1 MDHKPR
7 KILNRIESFINTNDI
22 IVIQG
27 ARQTGKTTLLKII
40 IDQLQN
46 KRGIAKDNIIYFDLE
61 DFALLELCDNGAS
74 DVVKYIEAKK
84 KLNKQ
89 QKVYLLVDE
98 IQYLSNPS
106 NLLKVFH
113 DHYSH
118 FKLIVSGSSSF
129 DIRKK
134 FKDSLVGRTVE
145 FELFTLDF
153 DEFLNFK
160 GVPYDLFDSK
170 IFKLEVINNEI
181 LPLFKEYLVYGG
193 YPRITLEKNIEN
205 KEIFLK
211 QIINTYVK
219 KDIRDL
225 AKIRDVNRFN
235 NFLRIL
241 SDSSGKQLNV
251 LELSN
256 TVGLARQTIEDYLFI
271 LEKTYVIKLVRPF
284 FSNIRSE
291 ITKMPKIF
299 FEDTG
304 MLNVLRYGGFID
316 KIDGAL
322 FENGSYSILRKN
334 FSDEGIKYWRSKQKR
349 EVDFILDL
357 GRKVIPIETK
367 LTYPEKA
374 GNNLLHFLEKY
385 KQEKGFVVSF
395 QKPHKKGKCT
405 KIKFLYPWEL
415 FWVLKRELGKEMQ
428 YG

>member
-134 FKDSLVGRTVE
+134 FKDSLVGRTVD

-153 DEFLNFK
+153 DEFLDFK

-181 LPLFKEYLVYGG
+181 LPLFK
-193 YPRITLEKNIEN
+193 
-205 KEIFLK
+205 
-211 QIINTYVK
+211 
-219 KDIRDL
+219 
-225 AKIRDVNRFN
+225 
-235 NFLRIL
+235 
-241 SDSSGKQLNV
+241 
-251 LELSN
+251 
-256 TVGLARQTIEDYLFI
+256 
-271 LEKTYVIKLVRPF
+271 
-284 FSNIRSE
+284 
-291 ITKMPKIF
+291 
-299 FEDTG
+299 
-304 MLNVLRYGGFID
+304 
-316 KIDGAL
+316 
-322 FENGSYSILRKN
+322 
-334 FSDEGIKYWRSKQKR
+334 
-349 EVDFILDL
+349 
-357 GRKVIPIETK
+357 
-367 LTYPEKA
+367 
-374 GNNLLHFLEKY
+374 
-385 KQEKGFVVSF
+385 
-395 QKPHKKGKCT
+395 
-405 KIKFLYPWEL
+405 
-415 FWVLKRELGKEMQ
+415 
-428 YG
+428 